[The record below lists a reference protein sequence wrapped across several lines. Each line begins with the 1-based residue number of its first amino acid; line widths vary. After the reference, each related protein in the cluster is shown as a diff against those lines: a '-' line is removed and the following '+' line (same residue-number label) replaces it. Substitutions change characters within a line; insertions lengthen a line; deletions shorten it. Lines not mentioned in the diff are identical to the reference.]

1 MPDYPEPG
9 KPPLDLNYE
18 FAQAEPELAVQQH
31 ISHLLAENK
40 RLRQELVERE
50 CSLRQRQQADA
61 TQQENQWFIQQILE
75 TTPNLLYLYAVDARR
90 IRFINRQVS
99 EMLGYA
105 AHQVYEME
113 PAVLRSLVHPADLPL
128 LRSGIQELQQD
139 SSGTGIELTFR
150 LRHANG
156 EWRWLQSRQIAFNR
170 DGAGKLMQLL
180 GTAQDITTRK
190 QTQEALAQS
199 EQRFRSLVSHLP
211 GVVFRFRYD
220 GQLAAEAGW
229 VVEFISEAIAD
240 LTGYPAADFLN
251 NRVRQYESVV
261 HPEDRDRLFQSA
273 HDPIHLNQPY
283 ALEYRLLHQDGSI
296 RWVYEKTQ
304 LVQDDQGWVAEGV
317 LLDITER
324 HLAEAALERQFRK
337 TLLLKHITEE
347 IRQSLDT
354 QQIFETAAMQ
364 IGQTFRVSRV
374 LIHTYV
380 AEPKPEIPIVATYLE
395 TGYDFQHVMKAVP
408 IVGNL
413 HAQKMMAQDQ
423 AIASGDVLCDAL
435 LSNLHPLLQDLKLR
449 SMLAIRTSYK
459 GEPNGAICLH
469 QCDRLRRWS
478 EDEIDLIEAVAA
490 QLGIALAHAQLLEQ
504 ETQQR
509 QELML
514 KNTALEQARRD
525 AETANRAKSEFL
537 ATMSHEIRTPMNAV
551 IGMSSLL
558 LGTPLTPQQQEFA
571 QTISSSGETLLT
583 IINDILDFS
592 KIESGKLE
600 LEQEIFNLRQCV
612 ECAIDLVMPK
622 ALEKDLEVGCLF
634 EPGVP
639 DRVIGDSTRVQQVLV
654 NLLSNAVKFTPQ
666 GEVTI
671 TVSARCIHLDSVPG
685 DAGLPTCTIRLAVKD
700 TGIGIPAD
708 RLDRLFQ
715 PFSQGDS
722 SINRTYGGTG
732 LGLAISQR
740 LSERMGG
747 RLWLESEV
755 GVGSTFYFSFVTRA
769 CAGADM
775 WVDRRSPFEG
785 RSLLLVDSQTI
796 HRENLVHQ
804 AEFLGLR
811 VVALGNGEAAL
822 HYLRQNAR
830 QGDRPDLIVLEAHL
844 SADSGRA
851 LADEITQLPGCEA
864 VPLVFLTRLDR
875 SFRSVL
881 HALARPTGAITTPLL
896 AKPVKQSQFYAM
908 LSNYLGAMPGATPR
922 PTAANSGSFPSAASS
937 AQSPDSAPDLVP
949 ESGPDSGGDGQP
961 EQTEGLRILIAEDN
975 LVNQKVL
982 LRMLQQLGYGADVVA
997 NGAEAVEAVLRQTY
1011 DVVLMDVQM
1020 PEVDGIMATQML
1032 RDRLSP
1038 EALPYIVA
1046 VTANAMLGD
1055 REDCLISGMDDY
1067 ISKPIR
1073 LDQLATLLKKCPRRA
1088 IAQPAFH
1095 SSPLDARFISSFIE
1109 DMGDQAA
1116 AIFTELIDC
1125 YLIEAPKMVESIQ
1138 KAGAML
1144 DTAAIMRTAHTFK
1157 SSSAVLGATRLSK
1170 LCRYLEETAHQSTPD
1185 EITAQI
1191 EKLVAEYQQVSA
1203 ALQAERQRLTLG

>member
-9 KPPLDLNYE
+9 KPLLDLN
-18 FAQAEPELAVQQH
+18 PELAQAGLELAAQQH

-40 RLRQELVERE
+40 RLRQELMERE

-75 TTPNLLYLYAVDARR
+75 TTPNLLYLYAVDTRR

-113 PAVLRSLVHPADLPL
+113 PKALRSLVHPADLPL

-139 SSGTGIELTFR
+139 SAGTGIELTFR

-156 EWRWLQSRQIAFNR
+156 EWRWLQSRQIAFSR
-170 DGAGKLMQLL
+170 DGAGRLMQLL

-211 GVVFRFRYD
+211 GVVFRFRHD

-240 LTGYPAADFLN
+240 LTGYPAGDFLN
-251 NRVRQYESVV
+251 NQVRQYESVV
-261 HPEDRDRLFQSA
+261 HPEDRDRPFQSA
-273 HDPIHLNQPY
+273 LNPAQIDQPY
-283 ALEYRLLHQDGSI
+283 ALEYRLIHQDGSV

-304 LVQDDQGWVAEGV
+304 VVRDAQGWVAEGV

-337 TLLLKHITEE
+337 TLLLKQITEE

-354 QQIFETAAMQ
+354 QQIFEAAATQ

-374 LIHTYV
+374 LIHVYV
-380 AEPKPEIPIVATYLE
+380 TEPAPEIPIVATYLE
-395 TGYDFQHVMKAVP
+395 PGYDFQHVMKAVP
-408 IVGNL
+408 VAGNL

-435 LSNLHPLLQDLKLR
+435 LSNLHPLLRDLKLR

-478 EDEIDLIEAVAA
+478 EDEIDLLEAVAA
-490 QLGIALAHAQLLEQ
+490 QLGIALAHAQLLAQ

-622 ALEKDLEVGCLF
+622 ALEKDLEMGCLF

-666 GEVTI
+666 GEVTV
-671 TVSARCIHLDSVPG
+671 TVSARCIQLDGVPG

-740 LSERMGG
+740 LAERMGG

-755 GVGSTFYFSFVTRA
+755 GVGSTFYFSFITRS
-769 CAGADM
+769 CTGADGWM
-775 WVDRRSPFEG
+775 GRRSPFEG

-796 HRENLVHQ
+796 HRENLIHQ

-811 VVALGNGEAAL
+811 VVALGSSEAAL
-822 HYLRQNAR
+822 HYLRQSAR

-851 LADEITQLPGCEA
+851 LADEIVQLPDCETI
-864 VPLVFLTRLDR
+864 PLVFLTRLDR
-875 SFRSVL
+875 SFQPAL
-881 HALARPTGAITTPLL
+881 HALAQPAGAITAPFL

-908 LSNYLGAMPGATPR
+908 LSNYFGATPSTT
-922 PTAANSGSFPSAASS
+922 PSATPSPAAAHSGNSPAAASS
-937 AQSPDSAPDLVP
+937 APSTDSGL
-949 ESGPDSGGDGQP
+949 DSGGGDQP
-961 EQTEGLRILIAEDN
+961 EQAEGLRILIAEDN

-997 NGAEAVEAVLRQTY
+997 NGAEAVEAVLRQSY

-1020 PEVDGIMATQML
+1020 PEVDGITATQML

-1046 VTANAMLGD
+1046 VTANAMMGD

-1073 LDQLATLLKKCPRRA
+1073 LDQLAALLKKGPRRA
-1088 IAQPAFH
+1088 IAQPAFQ
-1095 SSPLDARFISSFIE
+1095 SSPLDARFISGFIE

-1170 LCRYLEETAHQSTPD
+1170 LCRHLEDTAHQSTPD
-1185 EITAQI
+1185 EMTAQI

-1203 ALQAERQRLTLG
+1203 ALQAERQRLTQG